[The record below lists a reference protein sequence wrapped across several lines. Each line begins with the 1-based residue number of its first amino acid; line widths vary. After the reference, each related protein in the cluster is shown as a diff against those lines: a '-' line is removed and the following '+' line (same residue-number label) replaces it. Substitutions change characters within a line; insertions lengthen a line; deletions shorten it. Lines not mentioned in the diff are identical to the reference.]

1 MGTHPIFESD
11 FDCLTETKMFRQNL
25 GLIRKLSLSQLRNSN
40 LIITD
45 SAANRLKEICS
56 PAEYLRVSVG
66 GGGCSGYSY
75 EFDLKNDKLQDN
87 DLKFERDGAVVV
99 TDDESIEF
107 MDGATIDYS
116 QELIK
121 KSFIVTDN
129 PQSDSNCSCGASF
142 SIDL

>member
-1 MGTHPIFESD
+1 MGNMIPT
-11 FDCLTETKMFRQNL
+11 CN
-25 GLIRKLSLSQLRNSN
+25 
-40 LIITD
+40 
-45 SAANRLKEICS
+45 
-56 PAEYLRVSVG
+56 
-66 GGGCSGYSY
+66 YSS
-75 EFDLKNDKLQDN
+75 
-87 DLKFERDGAVVV
+87 V
-99 TDDESIEF
+99 TDNESIEF